1 MPSATALKAKQ
12 LYNEK
17 MQKLLESHD
26 KAFLVHA
33 DNVGSKQFMDIRTAL
48 RPESCILMGKNTM
61 MRKCMRDYAERT
73 GSNVWDVMAEQLVG
87 NVGIVFT
94 TGELVDVRAKIAEHV
109 VPAPARMNA
118 VAPLDVIIPAGP
130 TGMEPSQTG
139 FFQVLNIAT
148 KINKGS
154 IEILSEVVV
163 VREGE
168 KVTSSAATLLAKM
181 GFTPFFYGLETKMVY
196 DKGNMYDVAVLDIS
210 DADISAM
217 FGNGLANIA
226 ALSFA
231 ANYPT
236 VAAVPHS
243 LVNGYKNIL
252 ALTLVTDYTFPLAE
266 KAMAAAA
273 APPRPKRP
281 SPKKKRKRKAV
292 TSIFS
297 IKRTTTMRGWL
308 FESSRHVSPRKDGH
322 VLRPQQRCRFSE
334 EFSCN
339 EYW

>member
-273 APPRPKRP
+273 AAPAGGGGAG
-281 SPKKKRKRKAV
+281 SAAAAAKAPEPEEEEEEEGGD
-292 TSIFS
+292 FD
-297 IKRTTTMRGWL
+297 L
-308 FESSRHVSPRKDGH
+308 FD
-322 VLRPQQRCRFSE
+322 
-334 EFSCN
+334 
-339 EYW
+339 

>member
-1 MPSATALKAKQ
+1 
-12 LYNEK
+12 
-17 MQKLLESHD
+17 
-26 KAFLVHA
+26 
-33 DNVGSKQFMDIRTAL
+33 
-48 RPESCILMGKNTM
+48 MGKNTM

-217 FGNGLANIA
+217 FGNGLANVA
-226 ALSFA
+226 ALSLA

-273 APPRPKRP
+273 AAPAGGGGGGGGGAAAAA
-281 SPKKKRKRKAV
+281 KAPEPEEEEEEEGGD
-292 TSIFS
+292 FD
-297 IKRTTTMRGWL
+297 L
-308 FESSRHVSPRKDGH
+308 FD
-322 VLRPQQRCRFSE
+322 
-334 EFSCN
+334 
-339 EYW
+339 